1 MKESNKDFN
10 NFSSSEEK
18 QAVIPSKKNMNLKKE
33 KSVEN
38 IKISANNI
46 EQPINIEENKFNSL
60 NNKYQRSN
68 KKR

>member
-1 MKESNKDFN
+1 
-10 NFSSSEEK
+10 
-18 QAVIPSKKNMNLKKE
+18 MNLKKE

-46 EQPINIEENKFNSL
+46 EQPINIEKNKFNFL
-60 NNKYQRSN
+60 NNKYQRNN